1 MNGEE
6 LSSPRD
12 WGFSTRALHVGQG
25 PDPATGAVVQPIHM
39 ATTFAQQGVGK
50 HKGFEYSRTGNP
62 TRNALEE
69 CLAALEDAKHCLAF
83 SSGLGAETTLMLQLN
98 PGDHVVY
105 MEDVYGGTFR
115 LFDKV
120 LKRFGMTFTAVDAG
134 DIDRVESAMTEKTRM
149 VWLESPTNPLLRVV
163 DIDAVSEVA
172 HSRGAIVCV
181 DNTFATPYLQ
191 QPLHLGADVVVHS
204 STKYIGG
211 HSDVVGGAMMTSND
225 ELEKQL
231 RFHQNAVGAVPS
243 PFDCWLLLR
252 GVKTLALRV
261 ERQSANALEIAT
273 ALARHKAVKRVF
285 YPGLDAHPNHSVAAR
300 QMRVVTHLAID
311 ERRIFAQQLVR
322 LVSMT
327 DPQLVLALLQ
337 PSQRGAPAVDLQPQP
352 VFVPGADLSD
362 RQAAF
367 RAAVEAQQNR
377 REVFALDGHRLAP
390 GLAAARERLGRCRR
404 LHLGRR
410 TCRRLS
416 ALFGVRLSQ
425 LL

>member
-1 MNGEE
+1 
-6 LSSPRD
+6 
-12 WGFSTRALHVGQG
+12 
-25 PDPATGAVVQPIHM
+25 M
-39 ATTFAQQGVGK
+39 ATTFAQQAVGE

-69 CLAALEDAKHCLAF
+69 CLAALEDARHCLAF
-83 SSGLGAETTLMLQLN
+83 SSGLGAETTLMLLLN

-120 LKRFGMTFTAVDAG
+120 LKRFGMTFTAVDAS
-134 DIDRVESAMTEKTRM
+134 DVDQVEAAMTDKTRM

-172 HSRGAIVCV
+172 HSRGAMVCV

-211 HSDVVGGAMMTSND
+211 HSDVVGGAMMTNSD

-261 ERQSANALEIAT
+261 ERQSENALEIAS

-285 YPGLDAHPNHSVAAR
+285 YPGLDAHPNRAIAGR
-300 QMRVVTHLAID
+300 QMRLFGGMVSFEVAD
-311 ERRIFAQQLVR
+311 EATAFRTLERLKIFALAESLGAVESLAEHPARMTHASIPASERQRAGVADGLIR
-322 LVSMT
+322 LSVGVE
-327 DPQLVLALLQ
+327 DV
-337 PSQRGAPAVDLQPQP
+337 
-352 VFVPGADLSD
+352 ADLIAD
-362 RQAAF
+362 L
-367 RAAVEAQQNR
+367 EN
-377 REVFALDGHRLAP
+377 AL
-390 GLAAARERLGRCRR
+390 
-404 LHLGRR
+404 
-410 TCRRLS
+410 S
-416 ALFGVRLSQ
+416 
-425 LL
+425 

>member
-1 MNGEE
+1 
-6 LSSPRD
+6 
-12 WGFSTRALHVGQG
+12 
-25 PDPATGAVVQPIHM
+25 M
-39 ATTFAQQGVGK
+39 ATTFAQRGVGE

-69 CLAALEDAKHCLAF
+69 CLAALEDARHCLAF
-83 SSGLGAETTLMLQLN
+83 SSGLGAETTLMLLLN

-120 LKRFGMTFTAVDAG
+120 LKRFGMTFTAVDAS
-134 DIDRVESAMTEKTRM
+134 DVDQVEAAMTDKTRM

-172 HSRGAIVCV
+172 HSRGAMVCV

-211 HSDVVGGAMMTSND
+211 HSDVVGGAMMTNSD

-261 ERQSANALEIAT
+261 ERQSENALEIAS
-273 ALARHKAVKRVF
+273 ALARHEAVKRVF
-285 YPGLDAHPNHSVAAR
+285 YPGLDAHPNRAIAGR
-300 QMRVVTHLAID
+300 QMRMFGGMVSFEVAD
-311 ERRIFAQQLVR
+311 EATAFRTLERLKIFALAESLGAVESLAEHPARMTHASIPASERQRAGVGDGLIR
-322 LVSMT
+322 LSVGVE
-327 DPQLVLALLQ
+327 DV
-337 PSQRGAPAVDLQPQP
+337 
-352 VFVPGADLSD
+352 ADLIAD
-362 RQAAF
+362 L
-367 RAAVEAQQNR
+367 EN
-377 REVFALDGHRLAP
+377 AL
-390 GLAAARERLGRCRR
+390 
-404 LHLGRR
+404 
-410 TCRRLS
+410 S
-416 ALFGVRLSQ
+416 
-425 LL
+425 

>member
-1 MNGEE
+1 LPEE
-6 LSSPRD
+6 EDS

-50 HKGFEYSRTGNP
+50 HQGFEYSRTGNP

-83 SSGLGAETTLMLQLN
+83 SSGLGAETTLMFLLN
-98 PGDHVVY
+98 PGDRVVY

-120 LKRFGMTFTAVDAG
+120 LKRYGIEFSAIDAS
-134 DIDRVESAMTEKTRM
+134 DIDAVEKAMTPQTRM

-172 HSRGAIVCV
+172 HGHGAIVCV
-181 DNTFATPYLQ
+181 DNTFATPFLQ

-211 HSDVVGGAMMTSND
+211 HSDVVGGAIMTDND

-261 ERQSANALEIAT
+261 ERQSQNAMEVAQ
-273 ALARHKAVKRVF
+273 ALQQNKAVKRVF
-285 YPGLDAHPNHSVAAR
+285 YPGLEGHPNRSVAAR
-300 QMRVVTHLAID
+300 QMRMFGGMVSFEVAD
-311 ERRIFAQQLVR
+311 EP
-322 LVSMT
+322 T
-327 DPQLVLALLQ
+327 
-337 PSQRGAPAVDLQPQP
+337 
-352 VFVPGADLSD
+352 
-362 RQAAF
+362 AF
-367 RAAVEAQQNR
+367 RALQRLKIFALAESLGAVESLAEHPARMTHASIPAQERQR
-377 REVFALDGHRLAP
+377 AGVGDGLI
-390 GLAAARERLGRCRR
+390 
-404 LHLGRR
+404 
-410 TCRRLS
+410 RLS
-416 ALFGVRLSQ
+416 IGVEDVADLIADLESALR
-425 LL
+425 